1 MEKQK
6 FTTKTSPKSNL
17 IYCSV
22 MALLFAIVFFVVE
35 RIFPQI
41 GMYILL
47 IGALVCISCF
57 GAGIILATS
66 SPVILKFEDDELTI
80 HDSSGK
86 DYSVYAVSAKD
97 FVFMQTPLERKYNMG
112 CLRIK
117 GTIFWMFGVINLS
130 ETKTYVNNNFP
141 DW

>member
-1 MEKQK
+1 
-6 FTTKTSPKSNL
+6 
-17 IYCSV
+17 

-66 SPVILKFEDDELTI
+66 SPVILKFED

-86 DYSVYAVSAKD
+86 DYAVYAGSAKD
-97 FVFMQTPLERKYNMG
+97 FVFMQTPLERKYHMG